1 MRVRN
6 DAWLPLGNRNGA
18 CLPRPGAHPEWG
30 MPDRRHAGQ
39 GGRMG
44 CLLVVFAGL
53 FRRFGQP
60 QWPYDH
66 RGRHR
71 YADICVQRGL

>member
-1 MRVRN
+1 
-6 DAWLPLGNRNGA
+6 
-18 CLPRPGAHPEWG
+18 
-30 MPDRRHAGQ
+30 
-39 GGRMG
+39 MG